1 MGVCKCN
8 NSGPLVVVSDF
19 NIPEMNDK
27 EKSTGLK
34 STETK
39 SSKSL
44 SFSVMN
50 KNSDNSFFSN
60 IEPKQPTI
68 TKSDTDL
75 VSSSIVNE
83 KLSFCERDS
92 LFRFLQRHFLFKS
105 IVSEHNFETIEAIK
119 Q

>member
-60 IEPKQPTI
+60 ILTEKKQDNTVQEIICLI
-68 TKSDTDL
+68 TW
-75 VSSSIVNE
+75 
-83 KLSFCERDS
+83 
-92 LFRFLQRHFLFKS
+92 
-105 IVSEHNFETIEAIK
+105 
-119 Q
+119 